1 MIRRLILTLLTLAL
15 FAAPAAAQDADAAR
29 REQLA
34 QRLIEVSQGDNLTKS
49 IETQVLAQLGQLEGG
64 EPEHLAWMRANMPP
78 LLQRMAE
85 QMLPRLADLYA
96 ETFTIGELE
105 AQITFYETPLGRGIA
120 NKGVALGMAQA
131 RITEEAGQ
139 AFVIDLL
146 TKFCAEF
153 DCGAGQAASKPA
165 TR

>member
-1 MIRRLILTLLTLAL
+1 MIRRLTLVLLTLAL
-15 FAAPAAAQDADAAR
+15 FTAPAAAQDADAAR
-29 REQLA
+29 REELA

-49 IETQVLAQLGQLEGG
+49 IETQVQARLAEMEDA
-64 EPEHLAWMRANMPP
+64 EPEHLAWMRANMPR

-96 ETFTIGELE
+96 ETYSLEELE
-105 AQITFYETPLGRGIA
+105 AQIAFYETPHGRAIA
-120 NKGVALGMAQA
+120 NKGVALGMAQG
-131 RITEEAGQ
+131 RIIEEAGQ
-139 AFVIDLL
+139 AFVVDLM

-153 DCGAGQAASKPA
+153 ECQTDETAAKPA

>member
-1 MIRRLILTLLTLAL
+1 MIRRLILIVLTLAL
-15 FAAPAAAQDADAAR
+15 FGAPAAAQEADAAR

-34 QRLIEVSQGDNLTKS
+34 QRLIEVSQGDSLAKA
-49 IETQVLAQLGQLEGG
+49 IESQVQARLGELEGA
-64 EPEHLAWMRANMPP
+64 EPEHLAWMRANMPR

-96 ETFTIGELE
+96 RTYTVEELQ
-105 AQITFYETPLGRGIA
+105 AQIALYEGPHGRSIA
-120 NKGVALGMAQA
+120 NKGVALGMAQGE
-131 RITEEAGQ
+131 IIEEAGQ
-139 AFVIDLL
+139 AFVVDLM

-153 DCGAGQAASKPA
+153 ACGTAETSAKPA